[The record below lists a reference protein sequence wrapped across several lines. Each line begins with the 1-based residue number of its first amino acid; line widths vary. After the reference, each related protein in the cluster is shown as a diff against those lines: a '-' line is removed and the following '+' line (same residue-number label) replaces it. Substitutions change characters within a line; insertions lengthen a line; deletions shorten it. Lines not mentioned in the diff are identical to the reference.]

1 MTKQMNPLKEKCVK
15 TADSLGMVDLANK
28 VNEIIEVFNEQVSSG
43 RGNDI
48 SSKSSPEPM
57 QKCVKCHAPAIG
69 NELEKFGCGMCGFGF
84 DHSEMTTVA
93 DWEKRLNRISA
104 TIISPDGDE
113 AFTSTIS
120 RIEEYPQLVELIDSL
135 LSLQRQEMRESAKKD
150 LCPVEDKDGVFW
162 VKYTDVENLLSDKEL
177 LK

>member
-1 MTKQMNPLKEKCVK
+1 
-15 TADSLGMVDLANK
+15 
-28 VNEIIEVFNEQVSSG
+28 
-43 RGNDI
+43 
-48 SSKSSPEPM
+48 
-57 QKCVKCHAPAIG
+57 
-69 NELEKFGCGMCGFGF
+69 
-84 DHSEMTTVA
+84 MTTVA